1 MLEDLASF
9 RAAVENEIKSC
20 LGLPRSPLFGLDTMN
35 AYHMGFADQNGE
47 LRDASKGKYLRP
59 LFCLAICAG
68 LGADPA
74 KAIPA
79 AASLE
84 IAHRTSLIFDD
95 IQDAGQERNG
105 QPTVWAIWGANQA
118 INAGLALSSQARL
131 VAQKGSACGLS
142 PETTLRILSVLE
154 NAVIH
159 LLQGQYLDISFG
171 ERVNLTIGDY
181 LGMVEGKTGALFGA
195 AGEVGALCAGADLG
209 SLAVARELGLNMG
222 IAFQIWDDYL
232 GIWGEEEVVGKT
244 ANDLTEK
251 KRSFP
256 VILALEQH
264 PRHMTH
270 WLRMKTITTE
280 EAKTLRF
287 WMTNRHIDDLTRAKA
302 LEYVTRSRDL
312 LKTLNLSPEWYE
324 LVDQFLSQFVDRQK

>member
-1 MLEDLASF
+1 MQDIGNFRQKVEQEIRSLLVGTSTPLYGLAS
-9 RAAVENEIKSC
+9 
-20 LGLPRSPLFGLDTMN
+20 MN

-59 LFCLAICAG
+59 LFCVAICAG

-84 IAHRTSLIFDD
+84 MVHRTSLIFDD
-95 IQDAGQERNG
+95 IQDKGKERNG

-118 INAGLALSSQARL
+118 INAGLALSCQARL
-131 VAQKGSACGLS
+131 VAKKGSACGLS

-159 LLQGQYLDISFG
+159 LLQGQYLDLSFG

-181 LGMVEGKTGALFGA
+181 LRMVEGKTGALFGA

-209 SLAVARELGLNMG
+209 TLAVARELGINMG
-222 IAFQIWDDYL
+222 VAFQIWDDYL
-232 GIWGEEEVVGKT
+232 GIWGDEKVVGKT

-256 VILALEQH
+256 VILAFEQYPH
-264 PRHMTH
+264 SMTR
-270 WLRMKTITTE
+270 WLQMKTITPE
-280 EAKTLRF
+280 EAKTIRF
-287 WMTNRHIDDLTRAKA
+287 WMGNRHIDDLTRGKA